1 MTEHRH
7 IPWKTFLKDVL
18 ICSLGAYGGPEAH
31 YGVFTDQMI
40 TKKHYLTEEELT
52 ELIALTAIVPGPSST
67 QTIVA
72 IGYKVGGPWL
82 ALLTM
87 IVWALPVVILM
98 TALSFMYQILER
110 LNVGSEGL
118 RLIAPMAVGFIFI
131 AAFRIGRKVVKDPL
145 TLIIF
150 LIAGVITYFFR
161 YAWVFPLLLFLGGL
175 TYVLLSKEKDLWH
188 KITLKPPY
196 KYLIAFFSLLA
207 VSVIL
212 LFAINHP
219 ITFLFERFFQ
229 YGYLIIGGGQ
239 VVVPYM
245 FTDFVETY
253 GFMTSQEFLTGFG
266 LVQGLP
272 GPMFSFSAY
281 AGGMAARSLS
291 PFLQAFTGILSAI
304 AIFTPGVLLIYF
316 IYPIWIQ
323 LKTIK
328 GIRIA
333 IKGIT
338 VVATGLIASA
348 GVVLLRESGV
358 SLENIIVLV
367 VTSLLLLTKKIPAP
381 LIVLLVIIFGFIL
394 I

>member
-1 MTEHRH
+1 
-7 IPWKTFLKDVL
+7 
-18 ICSLGAYGGPEAH
+18 
-31 YGVFTDQMI
+31 
-40 TKKHYLTEEELT
+40 
-52 ELIALTAIVPGPSST
+52 
-67 QTIVA
+67 
-72 IGYKVGGPWL
+72 
-82 ALLTM
+82 M